1 MEIYLQIEKVYFKHH
16 FCIHV
21 MIAFLLC
28 FLSPFVIGVENLDKY
43 QTAKVLEMFFS
54 LMGIILLI
62 PVFLP
67 DFDLSIRELLE
78 SKKVPLW
85 LLRVLRLLQSIFIL
99 LILLFI
105 YLLFLKQNQC
115 EFPFWSYFL
124 GTIADCFFLG
134 GMGLVIYSI
143 TDYVTIAY
151 LVPFFYFIANISGGK
166 YLWKF
171 YLFSMMEGS
180 FEENWYLLTLAGIF
194 FFIAMGY
201 NVWRKSDIF
210 MQIK

>member
-1 MEIYLQIEKVYFKHH
+1 MEIYLQIEKAYFKHH

-105 YLLFLKQNQC
+105 FRWN
-115 EFPFWSYFL
+115 
-124 GTIADCFFLG
+124 GTCHL
-134 GMGLVIYSI
+134 
-143 TDYVTIAY
+143 
-151 LVPFFYFIANISGGK
+151 
-166 YLWKF
+166 
-171 YLFSMMEGS
+171 
-180 FEENWYLLTLAGIF
+180 
-194 FFIAMGY
+194 
-201 NVWRKSDIF
+201 
-210 MQIK
+210 

>member
-16 FCIHV
+16 FYIHV

-105 YLLFLKQNQC
+105 CLC
-115 EFPFWSYFL
+115 PHITTIIARSYTL
-124 GTIADCFFLG
+124 INC
-134 GMGLVIYSI
+134 SI
-143 TDYVTIAY
+143 FNHCARRI
-151 LVPFFYFIANISGGK
+151 
-166 YLWKF
+166 
-171 YLFSMMEGS
+171 
-180 FEENWYLLTLAGIF
+180 
-194 FFIAMGY
+194 
-201 NVWRKSDIF
+201 
-210 MQIK
+210 